1 MKKVLFAAAVAAAG
15 GLMAIE
21 SANIVGYQ
29 TTTPTAGRKS
39 MIGVPF
45 MNVTGGDL
53 DIQAI
58 VCKDGN
64 ADPASGYFRLWWWD
78 QTLGYQYAS
87 LKDDVYADDGED
99 DGDGTEYTDKLYWCD
114 DDDWLLVPLGW
125 KHDESA
131 TATIVDHG
139 KTFALA
145 EGFFVQPSSSVTTP
159 SVTIAGQVAQPASN
173 VEYISL
179 DLASGRKTMVVN
191 PFCGSFDI
199 QAVKCFDG
207 TSNPASGYFRL
218 WWWDQTLGYQYATL
232 KDDVYADDGE
242 DDGDGTEYT
251 DKLYWCDDDD
261 WLLVPLG
268 WKHDESATA
277 TIVDHGKTF
286 AAGEGFFVQPSSSV
300 GNAKIAFAN
309 PFYVAP

>member
-21 SANIVGYQ
+21 SANIVGFQ
-29 TTTPTAGRKS
+29 TSSPAAGEKS
-39 MIGVPF
+39 MLGVPF
-45 MNVTGGDL
+45 QNTSGGAL
-53 DIQAI
+53 DIQTI
-58 VCKDGN
+58 ICKDGN
-64 ADPASGYFRLWWWD
+64 SDPVSGDFRIWWWD
-78 QTLGYQYAS
+78 QTLGYQYAKF
-87 LKDDVYADDGED
+87 KDDVYADDGED

-131 TATIVDHG
+131 TATIVDHA
-139 KTFALA
+139 KTFALG
-145 EGFFVQPSSSVTTP
+145 EGFFVQPSSSVYAP

-173 VEYISL
+173 VQYITL
-179 DLASGRKTMVVN
+179 DVASGEKTMIIN
-191 PFCGSFDI
+191 PFCGSYDI
-199 QAVKCFDG
+199 QAIKCYDG
-207 TSNPASGYFRL
+207 NNDPVSGDFRI
-218 WWWDQTLGYQYATL
+218 WWWDVDNGYQYAKL

-286 AAGEGFFVQPSSSV
+286 AAGESFFVQPSSSV
-300 GNAKIAFAN
+300 GNAKVAFAN

>member
-29 TTTPTAGRKS
+29 TTNPQKGEKS

-45 MNVTGGDL
+45 INVTGGDL
-53 DIQAI
+53 DIQTI

-145 EGFFVQPSSSVTTP
+145 EGFFVQPSSSVTAP

-173 VEYISL
+173 VQYITL
-179 DLASGRKTMVVN
+179 DLVSGEKTMVVN

-199 QAVKCFDG
+199 QDIKCFDG

-218 WWWDQTLGYQYATL
+218 WWWDQTLGYQYASL

-261 WLLVPLG
+261 WMLVPLG

-286 AAGEGFFVQPSSSV
+286 TAGEGFFVQPSSSV
-300 GNAKIAFAN
+300 GNAKVAFAN
-309 PFYVAP
+309 PFYVAE